1 MSAEQLPPG
10 WRKVKFGDVV
20 RDVKN
25 TTKDPA
31 TDGLERVV
39 GLDHLD
45 PESLPLRRWDELADL
60 PDGTSFTRT
69 FKAGQVLFGK
79 RRAYQ
84 RKVTVPDFDGI
95 CSGDILV
102 FEPSS
107 PDLLP
112 EFLPYLVQSDGFF
125 DHALGTSAGSLSPRT
140 KWQEL
145 AKYEFALPPLDEQKR
160 IADLIERVDELSD
173 SRARMAKALPA
184 LRAAIFNAAVDGGAD
199 SAALA
204 WGACRRDVPIARLGD
219 LCTVSRGASPR
230 PKGNPEYFARDR
242 TEHHWIMIGDLS
254 RSRVGKYLVDT
265 EQFLTPA
272 GVGKS
277 RPVGPGSLLLTNCAT
292 VGIPVFSGV
301 SGCIHD
307 GFLLFDQFNDS
318 ISKEYLFR
326 LFEHLTQW
334 FKSVAQT
341 GTQANLNTSILREL
355 QVPLLPLQEQHD
367 LTASLDQ
374 LDLLAVRTR
383 EAQDDGRALRS
394 QLLARVLGGCA

>member
-1 MSAEQLPPG
+1 MTAEQLRPG

-25 TTKDPA
+25 TTKNPSADR
-31 TDGLERVV
+31 LERVV

-84 RKVTVPDFDGI
+84 RKVAIPDFDGI

-160 IADLIERVDELSD
+160 VVGLLGTAEEAVEQNRRALLEHERLLEVFIRRSFGNWRTSCAPLPVPSIGALQMGRQKAPKYETGVGSTSYLRVANIGHLRMDVSALESMDFAPDERVKYELRSGDVLITEGDIVSALNVGRPAIFPGADVPVCFQNTLIRLRPLEGFD
-173 SRARMAKALPA
+173 SHFVMGLVEGARLHGVLAAAASTTTVSHLGLKRLSAVTLPVPERHVREEFA
-184 LRAAIFNAAVDGGAD
+184 ASLRALLGFGEC
-199 SAALA
+199 LA
-204 WGACRRDVPIARLGD
+204 EATARL
-219 LCTVSRGASPR
+219 
-230 PKGNPEYFARDR
+230 
-242 TEHHWIMIGDLS
+242 
-254 RSRVGKYLVDT
+254 
-265 EQFLTPA
+265 Q
-272 GVGKS
+272 
-277 RPVGPGSLLLTNCAT
+277 
-292 VGIPVFSGV
+292 
-301 SGCIHD
+301 
-307 GFLLFDQFNDS
+307 
-318 ISKEYLFR
+318 
-326 LFEHLTQW
+326 
-334 FKSVAQT
+334 SV
-341 GTQANLNTSILREL
+341 LK
-355 QVPLLPLQEQHD
+355 V
-367 LTASLDQ
+367 
-374 LDLLAVRTR
+374 
-383 EAQDDGRALRS
+383 LRS
-394 QLLARVLGGCA
+394 EVLR